1 MFVPFHDGVPMRNL
15 RAPLVTYMTIL
26 FCSAVYGVMSLSSLP
41 GTETAV
47 VAGFGMIPSVLFG
60 TAHLPPELLQAPVW
74 ATLFTNVFIHAS
86 VAHLF
91 GNMLFLWVFGDN
103 VEDAMG
109 HTRFVLFFLACGVAG
124 SLAHAFVNA
133 SSEQPLVGASGAI
146 AGVIAA
152 YVILHPRVRIWG
164 LAFKFVPLQIPAYW
178 AIAAWFGL
186 QIVQAWLAR
195 EGSVGWWAH
204 IGGFLAGAMLT
215 PLLVRPGTPLFGRER
230 VAASRLV

>member
-15 RAPLVTYMTIL
+15 RAPLVTYTIIVL
-26 FCSAVYGVMSLSSLP
+26 CVGCYALLALAGSPTTEIAV
-41 GTETAV
+41 A
-47 VAGFGMIPSVLFG
+47 AGFGMIPSVLFG
-60 TAHLPPELLQAPVW
+60 TAYLPPELAHVPGW
-74 ATLFTNVFIHAS
+74 ATLVSNIFIHAG

-109 HTRFVLFFLACGVAG
+109 HPRFVLFFLTCGAAG
-124 SLAHAFVNA
+124 SLAHALANT

-152 YVILHPRVRIWG
+152 YMILHPRVRIWG
-164 LAFKFVPLQIPAYW
+164 LAFKFVPLRIPAYW

-186 QIVQAWLAR
+186 QVVQAWLAR
-195 EGSVGWWAH
+195 ENAIGWWAH
-204 IGGFLAGAMLT
+204 IGGFLAGIMLT
-215 PLLVRPGTPLFGRER
+215 PLLVRRGTLLFGR
-230 VAASRLV
+230 S

>member
-15 RAPLVTYMTIL
+15 RAPLVTWAVIIL
-26 FCSAVYGVMSLSSLP
+26 CSAIYGLLALNNQP
-41 GTETAV
+41 GTEIAIA
-47 VAGFGMIPSVLFG
+47 AGFGLIPSVLFG
-60 TAHLPPELLQAPVW
+60 TAHLPPELAQAPVW
-74 ATLFTNVFIHAS
+74 ATLFTNILIHAS
-86 VAHLF
+86 LAHLA

-109 HTRFVLFFLACGVAG
+109 HVRFMLFFLACGVAG
-124 SLAHAFVNA
+124 SLAHAVVNV

-146 AGVIAA
+146 AGVIAS

-186 QIVQAWLAR
+186 QVVQAWLAR
-195 EGSVGWWAH
+195 ESSIGWWAH
-204 IGGFLAGAMLT
+204 IGGFVAGAILT

-230 VAASRLV
+230 AVLSQHI